1 MLVEI
6 SSHKKGHGNELT
18 KNDYTV
24 RLYIKLDCILKSAEG
39 EKMMKRDRHLP
50 LTETT
55 FYILF
60 VLQEPLHGY
69 GIIQEIERL
78 SEGQVKVAAG
88 TMYGAIEN
96 LLKMNWIEEVASQD
110 KRRRVYWLTQK
121 GEQLLELEIERLKH
135 LVQLTTSK

>member
-1 MLVEI
+1 
-6 SSHKKGHGNELT
+6 
-18 KNDYTV
+18 
-24 RLYIKLDCILKSAEG
+24 
-39 EKMMKRDRHLP
+39 MMKRDRHLP